1 VKPLQTL
8 AVFITLILALGV
20 LSWALSKSSQVQK
33 AALDTPPAAPE
44 NEAQPSE
51 KPPEEPE
58 KDYYSTNPFSKD
70 PQAAQDAPRPKVEIE
85 EVQYEFGRMALGKTG
100 EHDFLVKNT
109 GNAPLKLARGPV
121 QCKCTVSGLKER
133 EVPPGG
139 ETLIHLS
146 WTPKDVGPFAQVAT
160 IWTNDPDK
168 ESFQI
173 GANGEMYP
181 EIIVAPE
188 NGWPLGQI
196 TNSND
201 VPLQGEIIP
210 AVLEPFQIT
219 KVTPSSDRVKL
230 EAVPFTEDELKERD
244 LRTGFHLLGSLKGM
258 KDPQSVTE
266 NVVIE
271 TSLKDHPKFELPV
284 TGTRTGAITIIGP
297 NWFAGGPLID
307 MGKIPTSKGK
317 EFRLTLMVAPAD
329 EEMKFT
335 DVSVDPNFVQVRL
348 KPEQTGKELARERY
362 TMFLNVPAG
371 SPLGIW
377 TASRPGKLTIKTN
390 HPQVQELEIN
400 LHLEVE

>member
-1 VKPLQTL
+1 VKPLQIL
-8 AVFITLILALGV
+8 AVFITLILALGA

-33 AALDTPPAAPE
+33 AALETPPAAPE
-44 NEAQPSE
+44 NKTPSAD
-51 KPPEEPE
+51 KPEEDHD
-58 KDYYSTNPFSKD
+58 KDHFTTNPFLKD
-70 PQAAQDAPRPKVEIE
+70 SQASSAGDRPKVEIE

-100 EHDFLVKNT
+100 QHDFLVKNT
-109 GNAPLKLARGPV
+109 GKAPLKLARGPV

-146 WTPKDVGPFAQVAT
+146 WTPKDVGPFSQVAT
-160 IWTNDPDK
+160 IWTNDPEK

-173 GANGEMYP
+173 GASGEMYP
-181 EIIVAPE
+181 EITVAPE

-201 VPLQGEIIP
+201 VPLQGEITS

-219 KVTPSSDRVKL
+219 KITPSNDRVQL
-230 EAVPFTEDELKERD
+230 EAIPFTEDELKERD
-244 LRTGFHLLGSLKGM
+244 LRTGFHLLGHLKGM
-258 KDPQSVTE
+258 KDPQPVEE

-271 TSLKDHPKFELPV
+271 TSLADHPKFELPV

-307 MGKIPTSKGK
+307 MGKVPSAKGK

-329 EEMKFT
+329 EEMQFI
-335 DVSVDPNFVQVRL
+335 DVSVDPKFIQVRL
-348 KPEQTGKELARERY
+348 KPEQTGKKLARERY
-362 TMFLNVPAG
+362 TMFLNVPTG
-371 SPLGIW
+371 SPIGIW
-377 TASRPGKLTIKTN
+377 NSARPGKLTIKTN
-390 HPQVQELEIN
+390 HPQVRELEIH